1 MKSLGDIKEKVLR
14 KQLNKGVWSEN
25 KTDVSRGRHLGIGSY
40 TGRAAQSAEGE
51 GRRAGQALGSPE
63 L

>member
-14 KQLNKGVWSEN
+14 KQLDRGVWSEN

-40 TGRAAQSAEGE
+40 PGWADPVCR
-51 GRRAGQALGSPE
+51 GRREECRPGPWAP
-63 L
+63 